1 MKVLIYAFES
11 ELAPKGG
18 PLGYLF
24 NLKKAVDANND
35 DSITF
40 IKDDF
45 KYKKVKQK
53 INGIK
58 NVWLRKV
65 LVQFKLLA
73 KYWLL
78 LYGKKH
84 TSQVDLSKFD
94 IVHFHS
100 TFDMYSV
107 RDSLVNYQGKVVLTS
122 HSPTLLSKEIYDSAS
137 KFCKCFRFIYGKL
150 SLMDTYAFSRAD
162 YYIFPCS
169 EAEEPY
175 YHAWQDFYVLKEKRK
190 NQFKYLLTGIPPC
203 HSKIS
208 PVEVRKKYNIPND
221 CFVFC
226 YVGRH
231 NEIKGYDV
239 LKRLGEKI
247 LSEYKNAYFLVAG
260 KEEPMKGIKSN
271 RWIEVGWTSDPY
283 SLISASDVFLLPN
296 KETYFDLILL
306 EVLSLGKIVIASNT
320 GGNKHFRNS
329 ESIFLYDDTM
339 EAYGLMKMIYS
350 TSIEERTRLE
360 NLSFSEYKKY
370 YTCNSF
376 YVNYKN
382 IMLDIFN
389 SKQ

>member
-24 NLKKAVDANND
+24 NLKKEIDANND

-40 IKDDF
+40 IEDDF
-45 KYKKVKQK
+45 KYKNVKQK

-58 NVWLRKV
+58 NVKLRKL

-78 LYGKKH
+78 LYGRKH
-84 TSQVDLSKFD
+84 TSQVDFSKFD

-100 TFDMYSV
+100 TLDMYSV
-107 RDSLVNYQGKVVLTS
+107 RDSLKSYQGTVVLTS
-122 HSPTLLSKEIYDSAS
+122 HSPTLLSKEICDSAS
-137 KFCKCFRFIYGKL
+137 KFCKSFRFIYGKL
-150 SLMDTYAFSRAD
+150 SKMDTYSFSRAD
-162 YYIFPCS
+162 YFVFPCS

-175 YHAWQDFYVLKEKRK
+175 YHAWKDFSMLKEKRK
-190 NQFKYLLTGIPPC
+190 NRFRYLLTGIPLC
-203 HSKIS
+203 LSQMS
-208 PVEVRKKYNIPND
+208 TSEVRKKYKIPND
-221 CFVFC
+221 SFVFC

-239 LKRLGEKI
+239 LKSLGEKI
-247 LSEYKNAYFLVAG
+247 LSEYKNVYFLVAG
-260 KEEPMKGIKSN
+260 KEEPMKGVESN

-283 SLISASDVFLLPN
+283 SLISASDAFLLPN

-320 GGNKHFRNS
+320 GGNKHFRDA
-329 ESIFLYDDTM
+329 ESVFLYDNIV
-339 EAYGLMKMIYS
+339 EAYELMKKIHS
-350 TSIEERTRLE
+350 TSKEEREHLE
-360 NLSFSEYKKY
+360 KLSSLEYKKY
-370 YTCNSF
+370 YTCSSF
-376 YVNYKN
+376 YENYKHV
-382 IMLDIFN
+382 MLDIYN
-389 SKQ
+389 EKQ

>member
-107 RDSLVNYQGKVVLTS
+107 RDSLVNYQGKVV
-122 HSPTLLSKEIYDSAS
+122 
-137 KFCKCFRFIYGKL
+137 
-150 SLMDTYAFSRAD
+150 
-162 YYIFPCS
+162 
-169 EAEEPY
+169 
-175 YHAWQDFYVLKEKRK
+175 
-190 NQFKYLLTGIPPC
+190 
-203 HSKIS
+203 
-208 PVEVRKKYNIPND
+208 
-221 CFVFC
+221 
-226 YVGRH
+226 
-231 NEIKGYDV
+231 
-239 LKRLGEKI
+239 
-247 LSEYKNAYFLVAG
+247 
-260 KEEPMKGIKSN
+260 
-271 RWIEVGWTSDPY
+271 
-283 SLISASDVFLLPN
+283 
-296 KETYFDLILL
+296 
-306 EVLSLGKIVIASNT
+306 
-320 GGNKHFRNS
+320 
-329 ESIFLYDDTM
+329 
-339 EAYGLMKMIYS
+339 
-350 TSIEERTRLE
+350 
-360 NLSFSEYKKY
+360 
-370 YTCNSF
+370 
-376 YVNYKN
+376 
-382 IMLDIFN
+382 
-389 SKQ
+389 